1 MQRNYPQN
9 NGTVKPQNF
18 ISSHKDFTFLV
29 YIAKPISNKDI
40 LVKKNIR
47 IILQFSRNSI
57 SEPSVVF
64 QLQQTIIQTRL

>member
-1 MQRNYPQN
+1 MLRNYPQN

-57 SEPSVVF
+57 
-64 QLQQTIIQTRL
+64 